1 MPDWLPSLAI
11 AVAACSVLVW
21 LVERAAP
28 GAWRDTV
35 RGGSPRMSQR
45 RLCASPRRAIAIW
58 GALVLAALVLAALLY
73 SVFSAKG
80 T

>member
-1 MPDWLPSLAI
+1 
-11 AVAACSVLVW
+11 
-21 LVERAAP
+21 
-28 GAWRDTV
+28 
-35 RGGSPRMSQR
+35 MSAR
-45 RLCASPRRAIAIW
+45 RLTASPRRAIAIW